1 MGRFYG
7 YKPLDEDQIKNSAQL
22 LAQGLGTGTT
32 TPTYTWNAYEDWWLN
47 ALNDGKVTRA
57 EWNDLGTKLG
67 INGKAARK
75 AFNQGGTNWGSYL
88 NDTIKPKLTRN
99 TYIYRDP
106 TTGVVEVISQGDSKY
121 NPTDYEAAY
130 YKGTDPSKLVDAYNT
145 ALADARKNA
154 TITYKQGPDGKWGY
168 YTSYRVGNYDIN
180 DLNVT
185 DSDWFQND
193 TDRRT
198 NAQLKAYKQAVDS
211 YNKDEFKDYLNDD
224 GTALLSKITLDDT
237 KKAKLKK
244 EAWDKLTDEDKKILQ
259 KDVTSAIIKLYNDTA
274 NAGGSITWDNAVKA
288 AARHKALMDYY
299 NSRSIPWLDK
309 LTWLD
314 GSNYNKAS
322 NIKTVSS
329 DDKTG
334 NLIFRKGGFIRPRT
348 LAKGGMIVKAGLG
361 EKLDQSLGG
370 SGTVGKIADMV
381 FDFVPFGG
389 TANRLLT
396 GDFNDK
402 KGNLNAG
409 QLGLSLLFDFA
420 GPAAKGVKMLY
431 KGYKAAKGV
440 NNVSKVAKGLKT
452 IDRLRNVTTFKK
464 EISDFDKAVAAFQG
478 VQDLSKV
485 KEASKKVKNL
495 QKAIT
500 ALQEKAAANPKLAG
514 NLEPLNTEILKTVT
528 HLRDYKQIDAKA
540 FSELKNSLTAWKT
553 GVKDEYAINKA
564 ALLTRRARIADA
576 AIGGSKKLGFVLG
589 TARAISNNRNN
600 LPGTVAAP
608 VEQTTGSKRTA
619 SPAANT
625 TGSLG
630 NDASLTE
637 ASPVVTD
644 AQVAEAI
651 RPGVLNRSTE
661 VGAKNYQ
668 Y

>member
-244 EAWDKLTDEDKKILQ
+244 DSWNKLSDEDKKTLQ

-274 NAGGSITWDNAVKA
+274 NEGGSITWDNAVKA

-348 LAKGGMIVKAGLG
+348 LAKGGMIVKAGWGTALFGNGVLG
-361 EKLDQSLGG
+361 Q
-370 SGTVGKIADMV
+370 GTDLVT
-381 FDFVPFGG
+381 DFIPFAG
-389 TANRLLT
+389 TANRIYDRSLKSPGEIALS
-396 GDFNDK
+396 
-402 KGNLNAG
+402 
-409 QLGLSLLFDFA
+409 LGLDFL
-420 GPAAKGVKMLY
+420 GPIAKG
-431 KGYKAAKGV
+431 AKV
-440 NNVSKVAKGLKT
+440 IYKGLKIAKRANKAT
-452 IDRLRNVTTFKK
+452 
-464 EISDFDKAVAAFQG
+464 KAV
-478 VQDLSKV
+478 
-485 KEASKKVKNL
+485 KN
-495 QKAIT
+495 AT
-500 ALQEKAAANPKLAG
+500 KAAAAAEKSFERMARGSIFKQEYKAWVEAAETAKKFPRDPGSIRKYYEAEDALRKAMSKVPEAKKYLSKLDDTR
-514 NLEPLNTEILKTVT
+514 N
-528 HLRDYKQIDAKA
+528 
-540 FSELKNSLTAWKT
+540 
-553 GVKDEYAINKA
+553 
-564 ALLTRRARIADA
+564 ALADA
-576 AIGGSKKLGFVLG
+576 ANAATDARNISKLEGIDLAIRDSKHPVLSTVFGPNKKIFIGAGV
-589 TARAISNNRNN
+589 ARALQHNFNS
-600 LPGTVAAP
+600 LPGTVTASD
-608 VEQTTGSKRTA
+608 EQTTGSKRTA

-625 TGSLG
+625 TGSLSD
-630 NDASLTE
+630 DASLTE
-637 ASPVVTD
+637 ATPVVTD
-644 AQVAEAI
+644 DQVAAALKQ
-651 RPGVLNRSTE
+651 GALNRSTE
-661 VGAKNYQ
+661 VGAENY

>member
-1 MGRFYG
+1 MGHFYG
-7 YKPLDEDQIKNSAQL
+7 YTPLDEDQINQSAQL
-22 LAQGLGTGTT
+22 LAQGLGTGASTT
-32 TPTYTWNAYEDWWLN
+32 TPTYTWNDYENWWLS

-57 EWNDLGTKLG
+57 EWKDLGTKLG
-67 INGKAARK
+67 INGRAARK
-75 AFNQGGTNWGSYL
+75 AFNQGGNNWGAYL

-211 YNKDEFKDYLNDD
+211 YNRDEFKDYLNDD
-224 GTALLSKITLDDT
+224 GTALLSKLTLDDA
-237 KKAKLKK
+237 KKAQLKK
-244 EAWDKLTDEDKKILQ
+244 EAWDKLTDEDKKTLQ
-259 KDVTSAIIKLYNDTA
+259 KDVTSAIVKLYNDTA

-299 NSRSIPWLDK
+299 NSKSIPWLDK
-309 LTWLD
+309 LIWNP
-314 GSNYNKAS
+314 GSNYDKAS

-361 EKLDQSLGG
+361 EKLDTSLGG
-370 SGTVGKIADMV
+370 SGTVGKIVDTV
-381 FDFVPFGG
+381 VDFVPFAG
-389 TANRLLT
+389 TANRLFT
-396 GDFNDK
+396 GDFNDE

-409 QLGLSLLFDFA
+409 QLGLSLLFDA
-420 GPAAKGVKMLY
+420 LGPVAKGAKVLY
-431 KGYKAAKGV
+431 RGYKAAKGL

-452 IDRLRNVTTFKK
+452 IDGLRNVTTFKK
-464 EISDFDKAVAAFQG
+464 EIADFDKAVGAFNN
-478 VQDLSKV
+478 V
-485 KEASKKVKNL
+485 KNLHNLKETSKKVVILK
-495 QKAIT
+495 KAIT
-500 ALQEKAAANPKLAG
+500 ALQEKVAANPKLAH
-514 NLEPLNTEILKTVT
+514 NLEPLNAEILKTVT
-528 HLRDYKQIDAKA
+528 HLKDYKQIDAKA

-553 GVKDEYAINKA
+553 GVKDELAINKA
-564 ALLTRRARIADA
+564 ALLTKRARIADA

-589 TARAISNNRNN
+589 TARTLSNNRNN
-600 LPGTVAAP
+600 LPGTVT
-608 VEQTTGSKRTA
+608 VSTEQAT
-619 SPAANT
+619 PANSTPAVPTNT

-630 NDASLTE
+630 NDTSLTE
-637 ASPVVTD
+637 STPVVTD
-644 AQVAEAI
+644 AQDAEAI
-651 RPGVLNRSTE
+651 RQGVLNRSTE
-661 VGAKNYQ
+661 VGAANY
-668 Y
+668 

>member
-244 EAWDKLTDEDKKILQ
+244 EAWNKLTDEDKKILQ
-259 KDVTSAIIKLYNDTA
+259 NDVTSAIIKLYNDTA
-274 NAGGSITWDNAVKA
+274 NEGGSITWDNAVKA

-299 NSRSIPWLDK
+299 NSKSIPWLDK

-348 LAKGGMIVKAGLG
+348 LAKGGMIVKAGWGTALLG
-361 EKLDQSLGG
+361 NNLGG
-370 SGTVGKIADMV
+370 TILDTVIDFTPASTLSGLT
-381 FDFVPFGG
+381 
-389 TANRLLT
+389 T
-396 GDFNDK
+396 GDFKDAE
-402 KGNLNAG
+402 GNINWAEVALSAALDA
-409 QLGLSLLFDFA
+409 LGPVTKLGKVA
-420 GPAAKGVKMLY
+420 Y
-431 KGYKAAKGV
+431 KGYKIAKGASKAYSNAAKAEK
-440 NNVSKVAKGLKT
+440 NFFRMANSR
-452 IDRLRNVTTFKK
+452 IFKK
-464 EISDFDKAVAAFQG
+464 EYDAWVKATEKAEKASKQGKRAALQARDKARDALL
-478 VQDLSKV
+478 DKMSKV
-485 KEASKKVKNL
+485 PEAKKYVDSL
-495 QKAIT
+495 LSTQKALTKAKRAKTPNMSLTDGMSIAWRDGNNSILRT
-500 ALQEKAAANPKLAG
+500 ALWP
-514 NLEPLNTEILKTVT
+514 
-528 HLRDYKQIDAKA
+528 
-540 FSELKNSLTAWKT
+540 
-553 GVKDEYAINKA
+553 
-564 ALLTRRARIADA
+564 
-576 AIGGSKKLGFVLG
+576 SKKLVFGPGIVKALYH
-589 TARAISNNRNN
+589 NRNN
-600 LPGTVAAP
+600 FPGTVTAP
-608 VEQTTGSKRTA
+608 VEQTTVSRQTA
-619 SPAANT
+619 SPATNT
-625 TGSLG
+625 TGSLSD
-630 NDASLTE
+630 NASLAE
-637 ASPVVTD
+637 ATPVVTD
-644 AQVAEAI
+644 DPVAEAI
-651 RPGVLNRSTE
+651 KQGKLNRSSE
-661 VGAKNYQ
+661 VGAENY